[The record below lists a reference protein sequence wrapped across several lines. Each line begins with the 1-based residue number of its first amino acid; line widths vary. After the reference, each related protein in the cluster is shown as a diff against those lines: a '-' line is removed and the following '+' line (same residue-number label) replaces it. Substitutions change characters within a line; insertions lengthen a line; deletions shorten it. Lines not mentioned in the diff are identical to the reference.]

1 MGSTQS
7 APALGAKRAIRVTRG
22 TRQLLRCQEVP
33 EDRVIST
40 TPIEVDDPTGVD
52 QLVDIRG
59 VTPGG
64 VVAVSD
70 APAAWGVVLAEG
82 LVPLLVSDGTIYGV
96 LQLSDAAWCL
106 TQ

>member
-1 MGSTQS
+1 
-7 APALGAKRAIRVTRG
+7 
-22 TRQLLRCQEVP
+22 
-33 EDRVIST
+33 
-40 TPIEVDDPTGVD
+40 VDDPTGVD
-52 QLVDIRG
+52 QLVDVRG
-59 VTPGG
+59 SDPAPRG